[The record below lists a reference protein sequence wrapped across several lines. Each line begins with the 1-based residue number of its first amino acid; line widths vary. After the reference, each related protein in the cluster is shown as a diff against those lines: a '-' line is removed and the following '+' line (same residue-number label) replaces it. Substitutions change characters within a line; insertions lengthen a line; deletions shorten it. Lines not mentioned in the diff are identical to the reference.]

1 MNNTDLIVHLS
12 LADEMLLDS
21 VGAVERQVL
30 LETFASEQAYETAE
44 SLLARA
50 RRRNDIIQADLIA

>member
-1 MNNTDLIVHLS
+1 MNTDLIVHLS

-21 VGAVERQVL
+21 VGAVEREVL

>member
-1 MNNTDLIVHLS
+1 MNTDLIVHLS
-12 LADEMLLDS
+12 LADELLLDC
-21 VGAVERQVL
+21 VGAVEREVL

>member
-1 MNNTDLIVHLS
+1 MSTDLIVHLS
-12 LADEMLLDS
+12 LADELLLDS
-21 VGAVERQVL
+21 VGAVEREVL